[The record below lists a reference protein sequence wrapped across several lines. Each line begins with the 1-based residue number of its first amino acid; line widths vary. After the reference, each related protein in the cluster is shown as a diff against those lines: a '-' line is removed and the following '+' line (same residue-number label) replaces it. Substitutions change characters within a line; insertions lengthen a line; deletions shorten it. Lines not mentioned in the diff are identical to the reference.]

1 MKWVFDLKEE
11 DTYWCSADIGWVTGH
26 SYIVYGPLAAG
37 ATSVMYEGAPDFP
50 QFDRWWRIVEK
61 YRISILYTSPTA
73 IRALIR
79 QGDQWPNAHDLS
91 SLRLLGSVGEPI
103 NPAAWEWYNR
113 VIGKGRCPIVD
124 TWWQTE
130 TGGILIA
137 PMPGAVPA
145 KPGSGTLPM
154 PGIIPAIVDLKG
166 IELGA
171 DKEGFLILKKPWPGM
186 IRGIW
191 GDPERYKEQYWTRV
205 PGAYFTGDA
214 ARRDADGYYWV
225 LGRVD
230 DVMNVSGHRLSTM
243 EVESALV
250 LHPEESQI
258 LLLDALPRVLTT
270 FPESLS
276 AAAERQLVRLGVRV
290 IPSVRVTEI
299 DSTGVTYSTTTS
311 AERIEAHTVLWAAG
325 VKPSPWGQILA
336 RRVGAELDRTG
347 RVKVN
352 ADLTIPG
359 HPEIFVIGDLAYRE
373 QNGVPLPG
381 IAPVA
386 MQEGRYAASV
396 VVDRLKGQTSKP
408 FSYFDKGYLAVV
420 GRKSGVG
427 VIGGLKLHGFIA
439 WFVWLFVHLMYLAQA
454 LNRVLVFLRWGYQYV
469 TFYRGAR
476 LITGDDLDGRV
487 PPER

>member
-1 MKWVFDLKEE
+1 VHRTVIIGGGFGGLYAARALKHENVAVTLVDRRNFHLFQPLLYQVATGALSPGEIAAPLRVLLRKQKNAQVLLADAVDLDPAARSLILDKGAIPY
-11 DTYWCSADIGWVTGH
+11 DTL
-26 SYIVYGPLAAG
+26 IVAAG
-37 ATSVMYEGAPDFP
+37 ARHFYFGHDSWEPNAPGLKSLEDAT
-50 QFDRWWRIVEK
+50 RIRHK
-61 YRISILYTSPTA
+61 ILYAFEAAEREPDPEARRRWLTFVIVGAGPTGVELA
-73 IRALIR
+73 GALAEIAT
-79 QGDQWPNAHDLS
+79 D
-91 SLRLLGSVGEPI
+91 SLRHDFRSI
-103 NPAAWEWYNR
+103 
-113 VIGKGRCPIVD
+113 
-124 TWWQTE
+124 
-130 TGGILIA
+130 
-137 PMPGAVPA
+137 
-145 KPGSGTLPM
+145 
-154 PGIIPAIVDLKG
+154 
-166 IELGA
+166 
-171 DKEGFLILKKPWPGM
+171 
-186 IRGIW
+186 
-191 GDPERYKEQYWTRV
+191 
-205 PGAYFTGDA
+205 
-214 ARRDADGYYWV
+214 
-225 LGRVD
+225 
-230 DVMNVSGHRLSTM
+230 
-243 EVESALV
+243 
-250 LHPEESQI
+250 HPEESRI

-276 AAAERQLVRLGVRV
+276 AAAERQLIRLGVRV

-299 DSTGVTYSTTTS
+299 DKDGVTYSAGPN

-325 VKPSPWGQILA
+325 VKPSPWGDVLA
-336 RRVGAELDRTG
+336 RRAGAELDRTG

-396 VVDRLKGQTSKP
+396 ILDRLRSRSVPP

-420 GRKSGVG
+420 GRNSGVG

-476 LITGDDLDGRV
+476 LITG
-487 PPER
+487 PPE